1 MTVTSAT
8 TRNDYVASSGQT
20 VFPYTFT
27 ALADTSIKVLK
38 NGVTLSLGGNYTLSG
53 VGTYGGNVTLTSGA
67 TTGDAIAIYL
77 DMPLQRTVNYQN
89 SGDFLALD
97 VNGDFDALWLAL
109 QQSTTDIERTV
120 RRPDADAGTINMEL
134 PVAATR
140 ANKLLA
146 FDSSGAVTTEPYPDP
161 NSLIAQTET
170 GNGTTTTYNLAS
182 PVSSPNLLQISID
195 GLLQEVSSY
204 SVSGGNVIFSVAP
217 PLGSAIEIRAFIE
230 RVITTTAI
238 SNVKDFGAKGDGTTD
253 DSAAIQAALDLQ
265 GQVYIP
271 SGTYLINTTLRIKS
285 NTKLYGDGI
294 EATILKEG
302 GAGTTLATMA
312 TSILVNQ
319 GHFDDDAA
327 GNDSMH
333 VENIAFHGQRSTP
346 ITDGSVTTNKG
357 IGGVY
362 FEYASRSRI
371 RDCYFRDG
379 WSGFVITGTRTG
391 FNSQSQNS
399 IFDCTVFN
407 ATSWSANGNTGV
419 PRGINIGTAY
429 TYMRGCS
436 TNTCATGYYLG
447 GPTGTQMVVDSCNAF
462 NWTYDNGFY
471 CTAEEL
477 AMSNCRAEGKVDPS
491 TGFGFGNGITLA
503 YNTGAQLTNCFV
515 RDCSNMGFRI
525 HAPQRNT
532 NLTNCSAINCGY
544 GFRAE
549 NTASFTRGGT
559 DVTAADEIINVAP
572 TGTSNVTVRMVTVN
586 LGTAISGTLFTADGW
601 INMSGVTQVH
611 KSYEFTVS
619 SGTPVVGNLYTL
631 NATTYR
637 ADSFA
642 GSTLVATRTA
652 GEGALPASGTLAG
665 TPTIAYTAV
674 SARPDV
680 HYLVNGSFP
689 IYSIS
694 GNTIKFINEDMQ
706 ITTGTGSVPI
716 GGTPVVKYCTHDI
729 NLNNIVSDTSE
740 LDGIQLHESGNVVI
754 NNATVRTA
762 KRNGVGIEDSR
773 AITVHNSMFYETYK
787 SAVYSEDSRNVCID
801 NVKTYDTK
809 GAADTSSNRGVVSW
823 YQTQGLT
830 VTNVVGTSYKTY
842 WISQLS
848 TAETLPS
855 TGIVKDNFRTD
866 NIAQLDFTK
875 FPIHYEGSGSGTPE
889 GAVIAG
895 VGSVWYRND
904 GGATTSLYI
913 KGSGTGG
920 TGWVAK

>member
-27 ALADTSIKVLK
+27 ALADSDIKVLK
-38 NGVTLSLGGNYTLSG
+38 NGVTLSLGGDYTLSG

-67 TTGDAIAIYL
+67 TASDKIAIYL
-77 DMPLQRTVNYQN
+77 DMPLQRTTNYQN

-134 PVAATR
+134 PVAVTR
-140 ANKLLA
+140 ANKVLG
-146 FDSSGAVTTEPYPDP
+146 FDSAGAVEVKV
-161 NSLIAQTET
+161 IEGIQ
-170 GNGTTTTYNLAS
+170 
-182 PVSSPNLLQISID
+182 SSIK
-195 GLLQEVSSY
+195 
-204 SVSGGNVIFSVAP
+204 
-217 PLGSAIEIRAFIE
+217 
-230 RVITTTAI
+230 
-238 SNVKDFGAKGDGTTD
+238 NVKDYGAKGDGVTD
-253 DSAAIQAALDLQ
+253 DSAAIQSVLDLK
-265 GQVYIP
+265 GIVYIP
-271 SGTYLINTTLRIKS
+271 SGTYLINTTLKIKS

-319 GHFDDDAA
+319 AYSDNDAA

-333 VENIAFHGQRSTP
+333 VENIAFHGQRTTP
-346 ITDGSVTTNKG
+346 IADGSVGTNKG

-362 FEYASRSRI
+362 FKYASRSRI
-371 RDCYFRDG
+371 RDCYFKDG
-379 WSGFVITGTRTG
+379 WCGFVITGTRTG
-391 FNSQSQNS
+391 FDSQSQNS
-399 IFDCTVFN
+399 IFDCTVYN
-407 ATSWSANGNTGV
+407 ATSWNQNGNAGV
-419 PRGINIGTAY
+419 PRGILINTAY

-436 TNTCATGYYLG
+436 TSSCATGFYIG
-447 GPTGTQMVVDSCNAF
+447 GEQLVVDSCNTF

-471 CTAEEL
+471 CLAPEL
-477 AMSNCRAEGKVDPS
+477 AMSNCRADGNNY
-491 TGFGFGNGITLA
+491 GNGITLA

-549 NTASFTRGGT
+549 NTLDFTGAT
-559 DVTAADEIINVAP
+559 VIAADEVINVAP
-572 TGTSNVTVRMVTVN
+572 SGTANVTVRMVTVD
-586 LGTAISGTLFTADGW
+586 LGTPISGTLFTADGW
-601 INMSGVTQVH
+601 LNMSGASV
-611 KSYEFTVS
+611 
-619 SGTPVVGNLYTL
+619 
-631 NATTYR
+631 
-637 ADSFA
+637 A
-642 GSTLVATRTA
+642 GF
-652 GEGALPASGTLAG
+652 
-665 TPTIAYTAV
+665 
-674 SARPDV
+674 
-680 HYLVNGSFP
+680 NGSFP
-689 IYSIS
+689 IYSVS
-694 GNTIKFINEDMQ
+694 GNIIKYISEDA
-706 ITTGTGSVPI
+706 TAGNA

-740 LDGIQLHESGNVVI
+740 LDGIQLHEAGNVVI

-773 AITVHNSMFYETYK
+773 SITVHNSMFYETYK

-809 GAADTSSNRGVVSW
+809 GAADTASNRGVVSW

-830 VTNVVGTSYKTY
+830 VTNVVGTSYKAY

-848 TAETLPS
+848 TAETIPS

-866 NIAQLDFTK
+866 NITQQDYTK
-875 FPIHYEGSGSGTPE
+875 FPIHYEGSGSGSPE
-889 GAVIAG
+889 GVVLAG
-895 VGSVWYRND
+895 VGSVWYRNN
-904 GGATTSLYI
+904 GGANTSLYI
-913 KGSGTGG
+913 KESGTTN

>member
-1 MTVTSAT
+1 MQA
-8 TRNDYVASSGQT
+8 
-20 VFPYTFT
+20 
-27 ALADTSIKVLK
+27 
-38 NGVTLSLGGNYTLSG
+38 
-53 VGTYGGNVTLTSGA
+53 
-67 TTGDAIAIYL
+67 AI
-77 DMPLQRTVNYQN
+77 
-89 SGDFLALD
+89 
-97 VNGDFDALWLAL
+97 
-109 QQSTTDIERTV
+109 
-120 RRPDADAGTINMEL
+120 RRPEADPATIGMEL
-134 PVAATR
+134 PVAADR

-302 GAGTTLATMA
+302 GNGTTLSGMH
-312 TSILVNQ
+312 TSILENQ
-319 GHFDDDAA
+319 AYFDNDAD

-346 ITDGSVTTNKG
+346 IADGAVTTNKG

-362 FEYASRSRI
+362 FKYASRSRI
-371 RDCYFRDG
+371 RDCYFKDG
-379 WSGFVITGTRTG
+379 WCGFVITGTRTG

-399 IFDCTVFN
+399 IFDCTVYN
-407 ATSWSANGNTGV
+407 ATSWNQNGNAGV
-419 PRGINIGTAY
+419 PRGILINTAY

-436 TNTCATGYYLG
+436 TNSCATGFYIG
-447 GPTGTQMVVDSCNAF
+447 GEQIVVDACNAF

-471 CTAEEL
+471 CLAPEL
-477 AMSNCRAEGKVDPS
+477 AMSNCRADGNNY
-491 TGFGFGNGITLA
+491 GNGITLA

-549 NTASFTRGGT
+549 NTADFTGST
-559 DVTAADEIINVAP
+559 VTSANEVINVAP
-572 TGTSNVTVRMVTVN
+572 SGTSNVTVRMVTVD
-586 LGTAISGTLFTADGW
+586 LGTPISGTLFTADGW
-601 INMSGVTQVH
+601 LNMSGASV
-611 KSYEFTVS
+611 
-619 SGTPVVGNLYTL
+619 
-631 NATTYR
+631 
-637 ADSFA
+637 A
-642 GSTLVATRTA
+642 GF
-652 GEGALPASGTLAG
+652 
-665 TPTIAYTAV
+665 
-674 SARPDV
+674 
-680 HYLVNGSFP
+680 NGSFP
-689 IYSIS
+689 IYSVS
-694 GNTIKFINEDMQ
+694 GNIIKYISEDAPVDPNYPSTNNPQ
-706 ITTGTGSVPI
+706 AS

-729 NLNNIVSDTSE
+729 ILNNIVSDTSE
-740 LDGIQLHESGNVVI
+740 LDGIQLHEAGNVVI

-773 AITVHNSMFYETYK
+773 AITVHNSMFYETWK

-809 GAADTSSNRGVVSW
+809 GAADTASNRGVVSW

-866 NIAQLDFTK
+866 NITQLDYTK
-875 FPIHYEGSGSGTPE
+875 FPIYYEGSGSGTPE
-889 GAVIAG
+889 SVVNAG
-895 VGSVWYRND
+895 IGSAWHRND
-904 GGATTSLYI
+904 GGANTCLYI
-913 KGSGTGG
+913 KESGTGS

>member
-27 ALADTSIKVLK
+27 ALADSDIKVLK

-67 TTGDAIAIYL
+67 IASDKIAIYL

-109 QQSTTDIERTV
+109 QQSTTGIDRTV
-120 RRPDADAGTINMEL
+120 RQPDADAGTINMEL
-134 PVAATR
+134 PVAVTR
-140 ANKLLA
+140 ANKVLG
-146 FDSSGAVTTEPYPDP
+146 FDSAGAVEVKV
-161 NSLIAQTET
+161 IEGIQ
-170 GNGTTTTYNLAS
+170 
-182 PVSSPNLLQISID
+182 SSIK
-195 GLLQEVSSY
+195 
-204 SVSGGNVIFSVAP
+204 
-217 PLGSAIEIRAFIE
+217 
-230 RVITTTAI
+230 
-238 SNVKDFGAKGDGTTD
+238 NVKDYGAKGDGVTD
-253 DSAAIQAALDLQ
+253 DSAAIQSVLDLK
-265 GQVYIP
+265 GIVYIP
-271 SGTYLINTTLRIKS
+271 SGTYLINTTLKIKS

-319 GHFDDDAA
+319 AYSDNDAA

-333 VENIAFHGQRSTP
+333 VENIAFHGQRTAP
-346 ITDGSVTTNKG
+346 IADGSVGTNKG

-362 FEYASRSRI
+362 FKYASRSRI
-371 RDCYFRDG
+371 RDCYFKDG
-379 WSGFVITGTRTG
+379 WCGFVITGTRTG
-391 FNSQSQNS
+391 FDSQSQNS
-399 IFDCTVFN
+399 IFDCTVYN
-407 ATSWSANGNTGV
+407 ATSWNQNGNAGV
-419 PRGINIGTAY
+419 PRGILINTAY

-436 TNTCATGYYLG
+436 TSSCATGFYIG
-447 GPTGTQMVVDSCNAF
+447 GEQLVVDSCNTF

-471 CTAEEL
+471 CLAAEL
-477 AMSNCRAEGKVDPS
+477 AMSNCRADGNNY
-491 TGFGFGNGITLA
+491 GNGITLA

-549 NTASFTRGGT
+549 NTLDFTGAT
-559 DVTAADEIINVAP
+559 VIAADEVINVAP
-572 TGTSNVTVRMVTVN
+572 SGTANVTVRMVTVD
-586 LGTAISGTLFTADGW
+586 LGTPISGTLFTADGW
-601 INMSGVTQVH
+601 LNMSGASV
-611 KSYEFTVS
+611 
-619 SGTPVVGNLYTL
+619 
-631 NATTYR
+631 
-637 ADSFA
+637 A
-642 GSTLVATRTA
+642 GF
-652 GEGALPASGTLAG
+652 
-665 TPTIAYTAV
+665 
-674 SARPDV
+674 
-680 HYLVNGSFP
+680 NGSFP
-689 IYSIS
+689 IYSVS
-694 GNTIKFINEDMQ
+694 GNIIKYISEDA
-706 ITTGTGSVPI
+706 TAGNA

-740 LDGIQLHESGNVVI
+740 LDGIQLHEAGNVVI

-773 AITVHNSMFYETYK
+773 AITVHNSMFYETYE
-787 SAVYSEDSRNVCID
+787 SAVYSEDSRNICID
-801 NVKTYDTK
+801 NIKTYDTK
-809 GAADTSSNRGVVSW
+809 GATDTASNRGVVSW

-830 VTNVVGTSYKTY
+830 VTNVVGTSYKDF

-866 NIAQLDFTK
+866 NITQLDYTQ

-889 GAVIAG
+889 SVVNAG
-895 VGSVWYRND
+895 IGSVWHRKD
-904 GGATTSLYI
+904 GGANTCLYI
-913 KGSGTGG
+913 KESGTGT

>member
-27 ALADTSIKVLK
+27 ALADSDIKVLK
-38 NGVTLSLGGNYTLSG
+38 NGVTLSLGGDYTLSG

-67 TTGDAIAIYL
+67 TASDKIAIYL

-134 PVAATR
+134 PVAVTR
-140 ANKLLA
+140 ANKVLG
-146 FDSSGAVTTEPYPDP
+146 FDSAGAVEVKV
-161 NSLIAQTET
+161 IEGIQ
-170 GNGTTTTYNLAS
+170 
-182 PVSSPNLLQISID
+182 SSIK
-195 GLLQEVSSY
+195 
-204 SVSGGNVIFSVAP
+204 
-217 PLGSAIEIRAFIE
+217 
-230 RVITTTAI
+230 
-238 SNVKDFGAKGDGTTD
+238 NVKDYGAKGDGVTD
-253 DSAAIQAALDLQ
+253 DSAAIQSVLDLK
-265 GQVYIP
+265 GIVYIP
-271 SGTYLINTTLRIKS
+271 SGTYLINTTLKIKS

-319 GHFDDDAA
+319 AYSDNDAA

-333 VENIAFHGQRSTP
+333 VENIAFHGQRTAP
-346 ITDGSVTTNKG
+346 IADGSVGTNKG

-362 FEYASRSRI
+362 FKYASRSRI
-371 RDCYFRDG
+371 RDCYFKDG
-379 WSGFVITGTRTG
+379 WCGFVITGTRTG
-391 FNSQSQNS
+391 FDSQSQNS
-399 IFDCTVFN
+399 IFDCTVYN
-407 ATSWSANGNTGV
+407 ATSWNQNGNAGV
-419 PRGINIGTAY
+419 PRGILINTAY

-436 TNTCATGYYLG
+436 TSSCATGFYIG
-447 GPTGTQMVVDSCNAF
+447 GEQLVVDSCNTF

-471 CTAEEL
+471 CLAAEL
-477 AMSNCRAEGKVDPS
+477 AMSNCRADGNNY
-491 TGFGFGNGITLA
+491 GNGITLA

-549 NTASFTRGGT
+549 NTLDFTGAT
-559 DVTAADEIINVAP
+559 VIAADEVINVAP
-572 TGTSNVTVRMVTVN
+572 SGTANVTVRMVTVD
-586 LGTAISGTLFTADGW
+586 LGTPISGTLFTADGW
-601 INMSGVTQVH
+601 LNMSGASV
-611 KSYEFTVS
+611 
-619 SGTPVVGNLYTL
+619 
-631 NATTYR
+631 
-637 ADSFA
+637 A
-642 GSTLVATRTA
+642 GF
-652 GEGALPASGTLAG
+652 
-665 TPTIAYTAV
+665 
-674 SARPDV
+674 
-680 HYLVNGSFP
+680 NGSFP
-689 IYSIS
+689 IYSVS
-694 GNTIKFINEDMQ
+694 GNIIKYISEDA
-706 ITTGTGSVPI
+706 TAGNA

-740 LDGIQLHESGNVVI
+740 LDGIQLHEAGNVVI

-773 AITVHNSMFYETYK
+773 AITVHNSMFYETYE
-787 SAVYSEDSRNVCID
+787 SAVYSEDSRNICID
-801 NVKTYDTK
+801 NIKTYDTK
-809 GAADTSSNRGVVSW
+809 GATDTASNRGVVSW

-830 VTNVVGTSYKTY
+830 VTNVVGTSYKDF

-866 NIAQLDFTK
+866 NITQLDYTQ

-889 GAVIAG
+889 SVVNAG
-895 VGSVWYRND
+895 IGSVWHRKD
-904 GGATTSLYI
+904 GGANTCLYI
-913 KGSGTGG
+913 KESGTGT

>member
-27 ALADTSIKVLK
+27 ALADSDIKVLK
-38 NGVTLSLGGNYTLSG
+38 NGVTLSLGGDYTLSG

-67 TTGDAIAIYL
+67 TASDKIAIYL
-77 DMPLQRTVNYQN
+77 DMPLQRTTNYQN

-134 PVAATR
+134 PVAVTR
-140 ANKLLA
+140 ANKVLG
-146 FDSSGAVTTEPYPDP
+146 FDSAGAVEVKV
-161 NSLIAQTET
+161 IEGIQ
-170 GNGTTTTYNLAS
+170 
-182 PVSSPNLLQISID
+182 SSIK
-195 GLLQEVSSY
+195 
-204 SVSGGNVIFSVAP
+204 
-217 PLGSAIEIRAFIE
+217 
-230 RVITTTAI
+230 
-238 SNVKDFGAKGDGTTD
+238 NVKDYGAKGDGVTD
-253 DSAAIQAALDLQ
+253 DSAAIQSVLDLK
-265 GQVYIP
+265 GIVYIP
-271 SGTYLINTTLRIKS
+271 SGTYLINTTLKIKS

-319 GHFDDDAA
+319 AYSDNDAA

-333 VENIAFHGQRSTP
+333 VENIAFHGQRTAP
-346 ITDGSVTTNKG
+346 IADGSVGTNKG

-362 FEYASRSRI
+362 FKYASRSRI
-371 RDCYFRDG
+371 RDCYFKDG
-379 WSGFVITGTRTG
+379 WCGFVITGTRTG
-391 FNSQSQNS
+391 FDSQSQNS
-399 IFDCTVFN
+399 IFDCTVYN
-407 ATSWSANGNTGV
+407 ATSWNQNGNAGV
-419 PRGINIGTAY
+419 PRGILIDTAY

-436 TNTCATGYYLG
+436 TNSCATGFYIG
-447 GPTGTQMVVDSCNAF
+447 GEQLVVDSCNTF

-471 CTAEEL
+471 CLAPEL
-477 AMSNCRAEGKVDPS
+477 AMSNCRADGNNY
-491 TGFGFGNGITLA
+491 GNGITLA

-549 NTASFTRGGT
+549 NTLDFTGAT
-559 DVTAADEIINVAP
+559 VTAADEVINVAP
-572 TGTSNVTVRMVTVN
+572 SGTANVTVRMVTVD
-586 LGTAISGTLFTADGW
+586 LGTPISGTLFTADGW
-601 INMSGVTQVH
+601 LNMSGASV
-611 KSYEFTVS
+611 
-619 SGTPVVGNLYTL
+619 
-631 NATTYR
+631 
-637 ADSFA
+637 A
-642 GSTLVATRTA
+642 GF
-652 GEGALPASGTLAG
+652 
-665 TPTIAYTAV
+665 
-674 SARPDV
+674 
-680 HYLVNGSFP
+680 NGSFP
-689 IYSIS
+689 IYSVS
-694 GNTIKFINEDMQ
+694 GNTIKYISEDA
-706 ITTGTGSVPI
+706 TAGNA

-740 LDGIQLHESGNVVI
+740 LDGIQLHEAGNVVI

-773 AITVHNSMFYETYK
+773 SITVHNSMFYETYK

-809 GAADTSSNRGVVSW
+809 GAADTASNRGVVSW

-830 VTNVVGTSYKTY
+830 VTNVVGTSYKAY

-848 TAETLPS
+848 TAETIPS

-866 NIAQLDFTK
+866 NITQQDYTK
-875 FPIHYEGSGSGTPE
+875 FPIHYEGSGSGSPE
-889 GAVIAG
+889 GVVLAG
-895 VGSVWYRND
+895 VGSVWYRNN
-904 GGATTSLYI
+904 GGANTSLYI
-913 KGSGTGG
+913 KESGTTN